1 VSRPVDN
8 ALTRVRAVTAD
19 DRGTVIPLILGYL
32 VVVSALL
39 LVVIDGTVLFLAS
52 RSLGTYADGA
62 ALAAAQQIDK
72 DTLYAGTGIVDDTNL
87 PLDQQA
93 ADAARRYLSE
103 AGAFERFPGLRVS
116 VSVNGGGRNEVTVSI
131 SSPVTVPFTAVLG
144 DSSPTVGLTGAASA
158 VLRCGD
164 AGARTCG

>member
-1 VSRPVDN
+1 VS
-8 ALTRVRAVTAD
+8 LTSRARAAVRS

-72 DTLYAGTGIVDDTNL
+72 KTLYAGTGIVDDTNL

-93 ADAARRYLSE
+93 QDAARQYLTE
-103 AGAFERFPGLRVS
+103 AGAFTRFQDLQVE
-116 VSVNGGGRNEVTVSI
+116 VSVNGRGSNEVRVSI
-131 SSPVTVPFTAVLG
+131 TAPGVHIPFTNL
-144 DSSPTVGLTGAASA
+144 VGHSDGVRMSNTATA
-158 VLRCGD
+158 VLRCD
-164 AGARTCG
+164 TAGRVGCN

>member
-8 ALTRVRAVTAD
+8 ALTRVSAVAGG

-39 LVVIDGTVLFLAS
+39 LVVMDGTVLFLAS

-103 AGAFERFPGLRVS
+103 AGAFQRFPGLGVA
-116 VSVNGGGRNEVTVSI
+116 VSVNGSGRNDVTVTI
-131 SSPVTVPFTAVLG
+131 SSPGVPIPFTNL
-144 DSSPTVGLTGAASA
+144 VGHAEGVRLSNTATAI
-158 VLRCGD
+158 LRCAT
-164 AGARTCG
+164 AGRVGCN